1 MEIALAV
8 ATFAASAGAAL
19 AVVQTRVQT
28 LEKRIEG
35 KVGKD
40 VVNAKLE
47 TLAVKI
53 DGVADGITAQAE
65 AIKAL
70 HTRMDRRRDGE

>member
-1 MEIALAV
+1 MEIVLAV
-8 ATFAASAGAAL
+8 TTFAASAGAAL
-19 AVVQTRVQT
+19 AVVQTRVQY

-53 DGVADGITAQAE
+53 DGVAAAIKAQAE
-65 AIKAL
+65 AIKAV
-70 HTRMDRRRDGE
+70 HTRMDRRRDNE